1 LATSARVAA
10 PERAAATDASSY
22 AFVMPKRRPRG
33 IWLGCAAFK
42 LREVKMKAPI
52 SFKKKITAILIATLG
67 FFAAD
72 GLTAELLSL
81 STDSLVAGLVL
92 SILFFPVI
100 FFAVGAPIY
109 NYFVADHH
117 RQSPSRA

>member
-1 LATSARVAA
+1 
-10 PERAAATDASSY
+10 
-22 AFVMPKRRPRG
+22 MPKRPPGR
-33 IWLGCAAFK
+33 ICLGFAAFK

-67 FFAAD
+67 FVAAD
-72 GLTAELLSL
+72 GLTAQLLSL

-100 FFAVGAPIY
+100 FITVFAPIY
-109 NYFVADHH
+109 NYFVADRHH
-117 RQSPSRA
+117 PSPSGA